1 MAMYNGHMRQVT
13 ATEYKHNAL
22 KLLEQVHQTG
32 ETIQITK
39 RGKAYAELKAVAPQ
53 ARLPRQLGQFEGQM
67 TIVGDIV
74 GPIIDPSEW
83 GDAV

>member
-39 RGKAYAELKAVAPQ
+39 RGKAYAELTAITQMPD
-53 ARLPRQLGQFEGQM
+53 LPRKLGQFEGQI

-83 GDAV
+83 GEAI